1 MKHFISFLFVLSV
14 LINFT
19 HSGFV
24 VARFLNGFIPIKATD
39 SEAGVLLLDIPGD
52 FADYIVKFL
61 DQIIDEQLQIFK
73 QETDFRQLK
82 IGVNHHY
89 STPDVSSLG
98 VVMTVVYEEK
108 EVTIQKSLNVNNK
121 KKQPIELEF
130 LISDKNRSAVIRE
143 LFGQWIRY
151 SNDTSIFENNFDDYA
166 QWENWKDQWC
176 NFYLD
181 QGNIYIPIKDTV
193 FFPMGHTLV
202 LEQTVLGS
210 DKIIANMNVVVP
222 KPVVVTKPPSSIK
235 PLNPG
240 VKISPSGRFIDP
252 SKKLV
257 ALTFDD
263 GPHANIDHIL
273 KVLGKYDSAATFFLL
288 GTHISRYPQV
298 ILRIEASAS
307 EIGNHAYSHSN
318 LRTMSQSA
326 IRDEI
331 VRTDALII
339 KYGGSRPMVF
349 RPPFGQYNQ
358 NVLLAAY
365 DKRVVNWNIDPQDWS
380 HRTWSK
386 TFGNI
391 KNNLKDG
398 SIIVLHDRVDS
409 TSANVETL
417 VKYLIDQGYQLV
429 TVSELIVARNITSQY
444 LTRAP

>member
-1 MKHFISFLFVLSV
+1 
-14 LINFT
+14 
-19 HSGFV
+19 
-24 VARFLNGFIPIKATD
+24 
-39 SEAGVLLLDIPGD
+39 
-52 FADYIVKFL
+52 
-61 DQIIDEQLQIFK
+61 
-73 QETDFRQLK
+73 
-82 IGVNHHY
+82 
-89 STPDVSSLG
+89 
-98 VVMTVVYEEK
+98 
-108 EVTIQKSLNVNNK
+108 
-121 KKQPIELEF
+121 
-130 LISDKNRSAVIRE
+130 
-143 LFGQWIRY
+143 
-151 SNDTSIFENNFDDYA
+151 
-166 QWENWKDQWC
+166 
-176 NFYLD
+176 
-181 QGNIYIPIKDTV
+181 
-193 FFPMGHTLV
+193 
-202 LEQTVLGS
+202 
-210 DKIIANMNVVVP
+210 
-222 KPVVVTKPPSSIK
+222 
-235 PLNPG
+235 
-240 VKISPSGRFIDP
+240 
-252 SKKLV
+252 
-257 ALTFDD
+257 LTFDD